1 MANKVETK
9 AKETPEKKNVKQAVG
24 DKKNSST
31 KKKNGGIKK
40 MVDSIKKSRKSS
52 KNEAKPKAFEDKPD
66 LDRLVL
72 LVVVVDLGVSRVVEK
87 LLQNLGSSMQF
98 THNGRGTASKEILNV
113 LGVVDNSKG
122 VVNAII
128 NEDCMEDVRT
138 ELNIFFAA
146 SKKNR
151 GIAFTIPFSSVV
163 GVRIYKYLSQTI

>member
-1 MANKVETK
+1 MANKNTK
-9 AKETPEKKNVKQAVG
+9 KVAETPKEK
-24 DKKNSST
+24 DT
-31 KKKNGGIKK
+31 KKKADKKKKTIKEVVK
-40 MVDSIKKSRKSS
+40 NIKKSANS
-52 KNEAKPKAFEDKPD
+52 KKNDTKLKAFEDKPN
-66 LDRLVL
+66 LSRLV
-72 LVVVVDLGVSRVVEK
+72 LVVVVVDIGVSKSVEK

-122 VVNAII
+122 VVNAVI
-128 NEDCMEDVRT
+128 NEERWEDIKN
-138 ELNIFFAA
+138 ELSIFFAA

>member
-1 MANKVETK
+1 MANKKVVE
-9 AKETPEKKNVKQAVG
+9 EKDAP
-24 DKKNSST
+24 KKVES
-31 KKKNGGIKK
+31 KP
-40 MVDSIKKSRKSS
+40 KKSRIKKVVNSIANVGKGR
-52 KNEAKPKAFEDKPD
+52 KNEAKPKAFEEKPD
-66 LDRLVL
+66 LAKL
-72 LVVVVDLGVSRVVEK
+72 LLLIVVVDISVSKNVEK

-122 VVNAII
+122 VVNAVI
-128 NEDCMEDVRT
+128 NEDLFDDIKK
-138 ELNIFFAA
+138 ELSIFFAA